1 MLAAAASVR
10 LSPASATAATT
21 KLTFKPIHLPP
32 LPNAG
37 LRPLSLSARPLY
49 RQEPF
54 LAASRDDRAASMAPP
69 AATADGARPVETAET
84 ARSAKIGVYFA
95 TWWALNVIFNIYNK
109 KVLNAF
115 PYPWLTST
123 LSLAAGSAIMLASWA
138 TRIAEAPQ
146 TDLDFWK
153 ALSPVSNPGPFLFF
167 KKQSCTHCHAWF
179 IGAAVF
185 LRSVLMLCWGFSFVR
200 WRLRTQSGTWRR
212 R

>member
-1 MLAAAASVR
+1 MLAAVTSVK

-37 LRPLSLSARPLY
+37 IRPLSLSARPLY

-54 LAASRDDRAASMAPP
+54 LAPSTAPP
-69 AATADGARPVETAET
+69 AATADGARPVETAAAPET
-84 ARSAKIGVYFA
+84 ARRAKIGVYFA

-123 LSLAAGSAIMLASWA
+123 LSLAAGSAIMLASWT
-138 TRIAEAPQ
+138 TRMAEAPQ

-153 ALSPVSNPGPFLFF
+153 ALTPVSNPARIFLDE
-167 KKQSCTHCHAWF
+167 Q
-179 IGAAVF
+179 
-185 LRSVLMLCWGFSFVR
+185 
-200 WRLRTQSGTWRR
+200 
-212 R
+212 